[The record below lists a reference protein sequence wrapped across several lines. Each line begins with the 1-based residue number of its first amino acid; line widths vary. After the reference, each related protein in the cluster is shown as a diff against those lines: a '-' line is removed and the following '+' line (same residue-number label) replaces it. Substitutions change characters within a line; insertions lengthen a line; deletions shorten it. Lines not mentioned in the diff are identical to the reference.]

1 MNLIVLALMGKLRRL
16 RRTMMMKH
24 LFTKE
29 IICASIAG
37 IAIGASTFAAV
48 RLLCEL
54 LVLLSY

>member
-1 MNLIVLALMGKLRRL
+1 
-16 RRTMMMKH
+16 MMMKH